1 MSEMDEIKNVEEE
14 AENEMF
20 DEPMVGLS
28 WKFNFDK
35 MKFSMQ
41 VFRHKKPAY
50 DGCIESNL
58 TTAPANC

>member
-1 MSEMDEIKNVEEE
+1 MDEIKNVEEE

-35 MKFSMQ
+35 E
-41 VFRHKKPAY
+41 VFHARF
-50 DGCIESNL
+50 
-58 TTAPANC
+58 

>member
-35 MKFSMQ
+35 MKFSMPG
-41 VFRHKKPAY
+41 F
-50 DGCIESNL
+50 
-58 TTAPANC
+58 

>member
-28 WKFNFDK
+28 WKFNFG
-35 MKFSMQ
+35 Q
-41 VFRHKKPAY
+41 HRT
-50 DGCIESNL
+50 IN
-58 TTAPANC
+58 APLP